1 MQLNI
6 TIKDKL
12 IKQTIS
18 EVVDNCIFD
27 QYNSAVVKRAGV
39 GKRAD
44 VINKVF
50 ADPKFI
56 DQFTKQIINYI
67 EDGDLFYDFVVE
79 THGTALDKFE
89 QACEDACEAIDRE
102 EYEKE
107 EAFRAKHAKEREAAE
122 KKQREAEEEAT
133 VARVIAALKKQG
145 YSITKD

>member
-12 IKQTIS
+12 IKQTIGDIV
-18 EVVDNCIFD
+18 ENCIFD
-27 QYNSAVVKRAGV
+27 QYDAAVIKRAGV

-44 VINKVF
+44 VINKIF

-67 EDGDLFYDFVVE
+67 EDGDLFYDFIVE
-79 THGTALDKFE
+79 THGTVLDKLGA
-89 QACEDACEAIDRE
+89 ACDDVCEAIERE

-107 EAFRAKHAKEREAAE
+107 EAFRAKHAKAREAEE
-122 KKQREAEEEAT
+122 KKRKEAEEEAT
-133 VARVIAALKKQG
+133 VARVITALKKQG
-145 YSITKD
+145 YSITKE